1 MTPADD
7 FQGKAADLMKKVLT
21 VGVGT
26 LFLTEDALK
35 SMISEFKLPKELLGG
50 LMEMAGK
57 NKTEFL
63 KSLSKDV
70 ISRISDRVDPVAVI
84 EEFLDRNEVEFTIKV
99 SAKPRDKKTP
109 KGEKSEG
116 AEAAAKSERAEK
128 PEKGEKSG
136 KSASGSASSTGGS
149 ESGPYPKQDE

>member
-1 MTPADD
+1 MSPADD

-50 LMEMAGK
+50 LLEMAGK

-84 EEFLDRNEVEFTIKV
+84 EEFLERNEVEFTIKV
-99 SAKPRDKKTP
+99 SARP
-109 KGEKSEG
+109 KNS
-116 AEAAAKSERAEK
+116 AK
-128 PEKGEKSG
+128 KSG
-136 KSASGSASSTGGS
+136 KSEKTESTGAE
-149 ESGPYPKQDE
+149 ESGPYPRQEE

>member
-70 ISRISDRVDPVAVI
+70 ISRISDRVDPVAVM

-99 SAKPRDKKTP
+99 SARPRNKKA
-109 KGEKSEG
+109 SEG
-116 AEAAAKSERAEK
+116 AEAGARTEKAEK
-128 PEKGEKSG
+128 AEKGAKAA
-136 KSASGSASSTGGS
+136 ASGASTGAD
-149 ESGPYPKQDE
+149 EAGPYPKQEE